1 LTAAQ
6 DDVRSATRRIVT
18 TQAIVAAI
26 LGVGF
31 WIGMGQLAAVSALY
45 GSVIS
50 VVSALLLGR
59 GVTRAEKLAIDDP
72 KRSLGILYFGAVQ
85 RFVLVA
91 VMLAIGLSVLQLM
104 AIPTFVGFALA
115 QMAFVYRLKA

>member
-1 LTAAQ
+1 M
-6 DDVRSATRRIVT
+6 
-18 TQAIVAAI
+18 AAI

-91 VMLAIGLSVLQLM
+91 VMLAIGLSVLQLT

>member
-1 LTAAQ
+1 
-6 DDVRSATRRIVT
+6 
-18 TQAIVAAI
+18 
-26 LGVGF
+26 
-31 WIGMGQLAAVSALY
+31 MGQLAAVSALY

-91 VMLAIGLSVLQLM
+91 VMLAIGLSVLQLT

-115 QMAFVYRLKA
+115 QMAFVYRLTA

>member
-1 LTAAQ
+1 M
-6 DDVRSATRRIVT
+6 
-18 TQAIVAAI
+18 AAI

-31 WIGMGQLAAVSALY
+31 WIGLGHLAAVSALY

-91 VMLAIGLSVLQLM
+91 VMLAIGLSVLQLT

-115 QMAFVYRLKA
+115 QMAFVYRLRA

>member
-1 LTAAQ
+1 
-6 DDVRSATRRIVT
+6 
-18 TQAIVAAI
+18 
-26 LGVGF
+26 
-31 WIGMGQLAAVSALY
+31 MGQLAAVSALY

-91 VMLAIGLSVLQLM
+91 VMLAIGLSVLQLT